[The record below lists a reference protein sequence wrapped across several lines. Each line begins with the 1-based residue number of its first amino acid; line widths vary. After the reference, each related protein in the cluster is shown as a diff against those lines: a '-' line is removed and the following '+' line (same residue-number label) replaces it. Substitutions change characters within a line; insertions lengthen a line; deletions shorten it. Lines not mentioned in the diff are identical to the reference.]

1 MQSWNWRPLN
11 QRYTYKDA
19 DGRELY
25 QVVRIKRPDGTKTFY
40 RCHHDENGNEVK
52 GWDGLQQVP
61 YRLETFRENNTGGF
75 IFCEGEK
82 DVDRLVSLGL
92 PATGVAGGANGI
104 SPLLKKQPMFFNDY
118 FSSFK
123 GAIVIP
129 DNDDPGREYANQ
141 VSSELSKLG
150 IDVVQSML
158 PGLPHGGDV
167 SDWLDANPGATPN
180 QLLDALDQNAVEWD
194 EPEPEPSKI
203 PFSIDVEQELKGVER
218 GGGENKIEDTFL
230 DIAQACQNKKFVSDN
245 QFNGLCPAHDDR
257 QASLTVTLDKDNIL
271 MRCHAGCSFSSI
283 VSAFGIKQ
291 SQTFRHRRAELEYR
305 QAQQLPGPSADE
317 IKELAKSL
325 LEKSEP
331 EEFNHSLLP
340 PIIQEYVADAA
351 ELTTASPI
359 IILSTLLASI
369 GAGAGRNLSV
379 QDPDYYVALYPNL
392 WALSIMGSGSYK
404 STALNIGARCLLDDE
419 KFVMGKVKDEEDRI
433 RTLRDAGTDLE
444 DDELQQCLKDV
455 EFFQEQRKILPA
467 KSTWE
472 ACINRIDQTG
482 GGLWLLSEFGGWLA
496 GLESKHNNSS
506 GFKHAITEIYDVPDF
521 YEHSTVGRGSRIL
534 RNPFVGI
541 AGVSTLPFLEGLL
554 SKDDAATGF
563 LARFMLFR
571 PPEKKE
577 IPEALPNPDQAKM
590 RDKPA
595 YGLVYE
601 ILENLKLMTVPLQYT
616 LTPKAKQ
623 IFTEFHNGIF
633 KRLHDSPDVLKEVI
647 DPFCK
652 RWSPG
657 AIKVAMINQYLLDS
671 KSTQIG
677 EHAMAGA
684 ISVIN
689 YAEKSTRFLFSN
701 NLGTSAHHQ
710 KQQKILDYLARRG
723 GTTTRGKLHASK
735 ILGGGAKDYDYV
747 LESLETAC
755 EIAMERSEGKL
766 TPGTKIM
773 LSSGGSK

>member
-1 MQSWNWRPLN
+1 MN
-11 QRYTYKDA
+11 QRYKYKDA

-25 QVVRIKRPDGTKTFY
+25 QVVRIKRPDGSKTFY

-52 GWDGLQQVP
+52 GWNGLRQVP
-61 YRLETFRENNTGGF
+61 YRLEQFSKNKSGGI

-82 DVDRLVSLGL
+82 DVDRLVDLGL
-92 PATGVAGGANGI
+92 PATGIAGGANGI
-104 SPLLKKQPMFFNDY
+104 TPLLKKQPMFFNDY
-118 FSSFK
+118 FSNFS
-123 GAIVIP
+123 GAIIIP
-129 DNDDPGREYANQ
+129 DNDDAGRTYANQ
-141 VSSELSKLG
+141 VAQEFHNLG
-150 IDVVQSML
+150 IDVMQSFL
-158 PGLPHGGDV
+158 PGLSHGGDV
-167 SDWLDANPGATPN
+167 SDWLDANPGTSAN
-180 QLLDALDQNAVEWD
+180 QLIDALDKNAVQWEA
-194 EPEPEPSKI
+194 PEPEPKNI
-203 PFSIDVEQELKGVER
+203 PFCIDVEEELNGRER
-218 GGGENKIEDTFL
+218 GDIENKIEDTFL
-230 DIAQACQNKKFVSDN
+230 DIAQACQNKKFVNDN
-245 QFNGLCPAHDDR
+245 QFNGLCPAHDDK
-257 QASLTVTLDKDNIL
+257 QASLTVTLDKNNIL

-291 SQTFRHRRAELEYR
+291 SQTFRHRRAELEFR
-305 QAQQLPGPSADE
+305 QAQQLPGPKPDE
-317 IKELAKSL
+317 LKELAKSL

-351 ELTTASPI
+351 ELTSASPI

-369 GAGAGRNLSV
+369 GAGAGRKLSV
-379 QDPDYYVALYPNL
+379 QDPAYYVALYPNL

-419 KFVMGKVKDEEDRI
+419 KFVMGKVKGEEDRI
-433 RTLRDAGTDLE
+433 RQLIDAGTEKE
-444 DDELQQCLKDV
+444 DDELVQCQKDL

-467 KSTWE
+467 KSSWE
-472 ACINRIDQTG
+472 ACISRIDQTG

-521 YEHSTVGRGSRIL
+521 YEHSTVSRGSRIL
-534 RNPFVGI
+534 SHPYVCI
-541 AGVSTLPFLEGLL
+541 AGVSTLHFLQGLL
-554 SKDDAATGF
+554 TKDDAATGF

-571 PPEKKE
+571 PPENKS
-577 IPEALPNPDQAKM
+577 IPEALPNPEQAKM

-601 ILENLKLMTVPLQYT
+601 ILNNLKLMTVPMEYT
-616 LTPKAKQ
+616 LSPKASQ

-633 KRLHDSPDVLKEVI
+633 KRLHETKEAIKDTI

-657 AIKVAMINQYLLDS
+657 AIKIAMINQYLLDS
-671 KSTQIG
+671 KATQIG

-689 YAEKSTRFLFSN
+689 YAEKSTRFLFDN
-701 NLGTSAHHQ
+701 NLGTSTHHQ
-710 KQQKILDYLARRG
+710 KQQRVLDWLAKQG
-723 GTTTRGKLHASK
+723 GSADRSKLIASK
-735 ILGGGAKDYDYV
+735 ILEGGAKDYDYV
-747 LESLETAC
+747 AESLEAGC
-755 EIAMERSEGKL
+755 QIAIARSEGKL
-766 TPGTKIM
+766 TA
-773 LSSGGSK
+773 GSKLMLTSGVAN